1 MMVAWMD
8 RGVGG
13 RAEEDEQSFSFAVI
27 SVNYAQSGSHLEE
40 LQNKFNLR

>member
-1 MMVAWMD
+1 MMVACMN

-13 RAEEDEQSFSFAVI
+13 RAEEDDRSFFFAVI